1 MSDLTT
7 LTNRLDPTAV
17 TVAALVCGTLLTL
30 ALIWS
35 VSLVVRQV
43 TRRRTRRAGQL
54 DAMTPEQ
61 IDELRTREDRRRAD
75 MTTYAAAVIASG
87 LSLVG
92 MWPVVGVAVAESGLP
107 QVLHTPAA
115 VALLGFL
122 EAAVLASGRRAR
134 ANVRVTGS
142 TGVDGA
148 ALWIIVAFSAVVAT
162 TQAQSLT
169 GALVKAGAPV
179 VAAWMWERGLAPE
192 RRAYRGEKP
201 AVHWRLGLRRVAVAL
216 RLADPEEA
224 DLAVLARA
232 RRLGQVAS
240 HIVRAKRRRRPARR
254 WSLLRAERGL
264 IRSAARGDF
273 TREGGALTLM
283 DHIGL
288 RAAAP
293 HLVETNAPVPR
304 DLFGLTGG
312 PALAEVPSS
321 TEPAVHAEPTAT
333 GDAPESPELPEKP
346 AENDAENGENG
357 ENGLENPEESPE
369 NGGDTSENAEKPKL
383 TIFRF
388 TNGREAYTSAELD
401 TARRL
406 FAEYAERSG
415 TRPPVNVVAKAIN
428 RRWERAKRVHD
439 AVIAELSQSAT

>member
-30 ALIWS
+30 ALIWA

-107 QVLHTPAA
+107 QALHTPAS

-148 ALWIIVAFSAVVAT
+148 ALWTIVAFSAVVAT

-201 AVHWRLGLRRVAVAL
+201 VVHWRLGLRRVAVAL

-224 DLAVLARA
+224 DLAALARS

-254 WSLLRAERGL
+254 LSLLRAERGL

-293 HLVETNAPVPR
+293 HLVETNAPVPE
-304 DLFGLTGG
+304 DLFGLTDE
-312 PALAEVPSS
+312 AAAAEVPSS
-321 TEPAVHAEPTAT
+321 AEAAGHTVPTAT
-333 GDAPESPELPEKP
+333 GDAPENPEKP
-346 AENDAENGENG
+346 AENDAENGENQP
-357 ENGLENPEESPE
+357 ENPEEAPE
-369 NGGDTSENAEKPKL
+369 NGGDTSENAEQPKL
-383 TIFRF
+383 TIIRF
-388 TNGREAYTSAELD
+388 PNGREAYTSAELD
-401 TARRL
+401 IARRL
-406 FAEYAERSG
+406 FAEYAETSG

-428 RRWERAKRVHD
+428 HRWARAKRVHD